1 MKFMN
6 RNLTVLLTTGV
17 LIGALSAGL
26 AFAGAPNTIAP
37 APPTVAP
44 APRPGNVSQPSAI
57 YRAIK
62 ALEAAKLELQQ
73 AGNNFGGHKA
83 AALKACDQ
91 AIKQLELAMET
102 VKK

>member
-1 MKFMN
+1 MKFMK
-6 RNLTVLLTTGV
+6 RNLTVLLTTGA
-17 LIGALSAGL
+17 LISALSAGL
-26 AFAGAPNTIAP
+26 VFAGAPNTIAT
-37 APPTVAP
+37 APPTAAP
-44 APRPGNVSQPSAI
+44 APRPGDVSQPSAI

-62 ALEAAKLELQQ
+62 ALEAAKLELEHS
-73 AGNNFGGHKA
+73 GNNFGGHKQ

>member
-1 MKFMN
+1 MK
-6 RNLTVLLTTGV
+6 RNLTVLLTTGA

-26 AFAGAPNTIAP
+26 AFAGTPHTIAMAPPAAAP
-37 APPTVAP
+37 APQPRSVA
-44 APRPGNVSQPSAI
+44 QPSAI

-62 ALEAAKLELQQ
+62 ALQAAKLELEHS
-73 AGNNFGGHKA
+73 GNNFGGHKQ

-91 AIKQLELAMET
+91 AIKQLELAMQT